1 MANVIF
7 KSKVAGKNLAD
18 RFMRWVSGVDVDL
31 ELTTYC
37 GNLMLSVSKFG
48 DVHNYMMSFNEQTGE
63 QASVTHI
70 LFFSEGAKRS
80 WFWRFGRTLRMIIQ
94 AIISKSFFQ
103 WESDTLKD
111 VDYNTRTLHPNDRD
125 LKRVLEW
132 LEKVTNE
139 PPLRDDAT
147 QETLSV

>member
-1 MANVIF
+1 M
-7 KSKVAGKNLAD
+7 
-18 RFMRWVSGVDVDL
+18 
-31 ELTTYC
+31 
-37 GNLMLSVSKFG
+37 
-48 DVHNYMMSFNEQTGE
+48 
-63 QASVTHI
+63 I
-70 LFFSEGAKRS
+70 L
-80 WFWRFGRTLRMIIQ
+80 Q

-111 VDYNTRTLHPNDRD
+111 VDYNTRTLHPNDAD